1 MVSLIFIK
9 VIMAVSNMLKN
20 IIYLQN
26 YGLID
31 LISTPF
37 MEASLLDRSIPV
49 HPTKVTSVKLKYLQS
64 SKKTDSVKT
73 K

>member
-49 HPTKVTSVKLKYLQS
+49 HPTKVTSVKLKYRQS